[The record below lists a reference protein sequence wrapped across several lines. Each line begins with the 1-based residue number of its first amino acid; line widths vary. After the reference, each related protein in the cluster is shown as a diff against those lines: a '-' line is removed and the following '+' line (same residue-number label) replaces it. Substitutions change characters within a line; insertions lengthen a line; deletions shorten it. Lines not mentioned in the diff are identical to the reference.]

1 MKVFVQKVHHHFL
14 PSLLLVIFENIP
26 LKLGKGYTTV
36 GLAKFLG
43 RLKEIL
49 AHSAV
54 MLKLNIIKINST
66 YLPSESFQMPFSWP
80 KISKME
86 LYSYFAQNGASM
98 HVLFKLPN

>member
-26 LKLGKGYTTV
+26 LKLGKGYTV

-49 AHSAV
+49 ALRNDAKTCLTSPIL
-54 MLKLNIIKINST
+54 LK
-66 YLPSESFQMPFSWP
+66 
-80 KISKME
+80 
-86 LYSYFAQNGASM
+86 
-98 HVLFKLPN
+98 